1 MHGDM
6 HCMYLPHLSS
16 CPSPSED
23 AQVTSTLCIYLE
35 KCALIYKASLVAG
48 TAAHRNLP
56 QCNAMQICK
65 CAQIY
70 TYANMHCS
78 AQEITA
84 ECATVLLGTA
94 WYVYSTARSYR

>member
-1 MHGDM
+1 MHGNM

-48 TAAHRNLP
+48 TAAHRNVS
-56 QCNAMQICK
+56 QYNAMQN
-65 CAQIY
+65 Y
-70 TYANMHCS
+70 ENMHCNPLR
-78 AQEITA
+78 ITA